1 MSSPKRRSVRS
12 ADRTLLWSRSL
23 GICCFPNCDVSCVE
37 DATNGDPSAII
48 GHIAHIQS
56 KSDTGPRAN
65 PYLSHQQRDAY
76 TNLIL
81 LCPNHHRLVDAREST
96 YTVDELRSWKTDM
109 ETMFHQVLTREMVSV
124 TFAELET
131 VTQALVNIGAT
142 PSSSISVIPPRE
154 KMARN
159 GLTEQTG
166 DLFRIGLLQTRQVEQ
181 FVETMSGMDSTFV
194 LRLTSGF
201 VNAYQRHRRAG
212 LEGDSLFE
220 EMRLFSAQS
229 RTDLRYQC
237 AGLAV
242 LVYLFER
249 CEVFEQ

>member
-1 MSSPKRRSVRS
+1 MSKRRRSYTS
-12 ADRTLLWSRSL
+12 ADKALLWSRSL

-96 YTVDELRSWKTDM
+96 YTIDELRSWKTDM
-109 ETMFHQVLTREMVSV
+109 VTMFHQVLTREMVRV

-131 VTQALVNIGAT
+131 VTQALVNSGAT
-142 PSSSISVIPPRE
+142 PSSSISVIPLRQ
-154 KMARN
+154 KMTRN
-159 GLTEQTG
+159 GLTEQTE
-166 DLFRIGLLQTRQVEQ
+166 DLFRIGLLQLGQVQ
-181 FVETMSGMDSTFV
+181 DFVQTMSGLDRAFV
-194 LRLTSGF
+194 ARLTSGF
-201 VNAYQRHRRAG
+201 VNEYQLQTENG
-212 LEGDSLFE
+212 LERDSLFE
-220 EMRLFSAQS
+220 TMRLFSAQGRS
-229 RTDLRYQC
+229 DIRYQC

-249 CEVFEQ
+249 CEVFER